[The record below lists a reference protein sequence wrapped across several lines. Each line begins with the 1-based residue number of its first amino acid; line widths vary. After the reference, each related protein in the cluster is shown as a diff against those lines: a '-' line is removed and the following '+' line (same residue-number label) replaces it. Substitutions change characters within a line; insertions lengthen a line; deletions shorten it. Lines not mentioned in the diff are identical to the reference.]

1 MAREESNVL
10 SKIVDW
16 TSAYLSKVS
25 RYHFRVD
32 SRVVVVRALVE
43 PANRDRV
50 ELIVCDP
57 IAHSICRR
65 TIQIDYTYGPQWIR
79 QRVVYEVRELAR
91 QMAGTYFCHNKHK
104 GE

>member
-1 MAREESNVL
+1 METKVNNTYTQTQE
-10 SKIVDW
+10 W
-16 TSAYLSKVS
+16 TKAYLRKLS

-32 SRVVVVRALVE
+32 NRVVVVRALVE
-43 PANRDRV
+43 PASRDCV
-50 ELIVCDP
+50 ELMVCDP

-65 TIQIDYTYGPQWIR
+65 TIQIDYMYRPQWIR
-79 QRVVYEVRELAR
+79 QRIVYEVRDLAR